1 MKKLLAYFTALE
13 KGIWICSMIAIV
25 VSFVICG
32 EVDIMVLS
40 ACLMGATGLIFL
52 AKGNP
57 IGQILTV
64 TFSLA
69 YGIVS
74 LRCRYWG
81 EMITYLGMSMPM
93 AAMAAIAWYRNPF
106 EKGKSEVKIRKL
118 RALDV
123 ALLALFAGVTTFVF
137 YFILR
142 YFNTPSLA
150 ASTVSIATSFFAA
163 GLTFLRSPYYALA
176 YTANDLVLIY
186 LWVSASSSDKQF
198 IPMITCFMIFLV
210 NDMYGFFSWRKM
222 NRRQSRNDAAA

>member
-1 MKKLLAYFTALE
+1 MKKLLSYFTALE
-13 KGIWICSMIAIV
+13 KGIWICSMIAIAA
-25 VSFVICG
+25 SFIMCG

-74 LRCRYWG
+74 LKCRYWG

-93 AAMAAIAWYRNPF
+93 AAAAAIAWYKNPF

-118 RALDV
+118 RALDII
-123 ALLALFAGVTTFVF
+123 LLAALAAAVTFVF
-137 YFILR
+137 YFILK
-142 YFNTPSLA
+142 FFDTPNLA

-176 YTANDLVLIY
+176 YTLNDLVLIY

-198 IPMITCFMIFLV
+198 IPMITCFIIFLV

-222 NRRQSRNDAAA
+222 NKRQSCNDSAA